1 MASVH
6 KLASVFI
13 ALSLYFFL
21 LDVILLG
28 SGAWSINIVG
38 FSLRKIEYAVML
50 TMVIVTISS
59 FRGYIYFCMALLFC
73 LISGVIVPLV
83 NNVKLEYA
91 TTELLSLLGI
101 LLCPLI
107 VQNNFIS
114 TNWLKIR
121 QYIFI
126 LTILSALGHIA
137 VWVIGLS
144 GSGYIDSI
152 RSLLIKIL
160 TISSD
165 DFIDNILIA
174 DTPDGLFRVLLPSSS
189 LLVIGFYISLQKM
202 IRDRY
207 FFDYLIVGV
216 MIIALFSTWTR
227 ALYLT
232 PLLLLLGLCIYKVF
246 PVTLK
251 LGGIGT
257 YFLFTTLIVLFVI
270 ISGGLVHP
278 EVLSVLGISSDT
290 SDGIRFEQVA
300 WILNTFLEY
309 PIFGTGLGGSAED
322 IRSLVAPWT
331 YEMSLLALIMK
342 LGVVG
347 CLFFIIISASQIP
360 YLLSG
365 FFNGEK
371 LSAQKVIWLM
381 FSFSILIMFS
391 TNPFMLSFPG
401 VTLTFFILGELN
413 YFMKE

>member
-6 KLASVFI
+6 KLASVLI
-13 ALSLYFFL
+13 ALSLYLFL

-50 TMVIVTISS
+50 TMVMVTISS
-59 FRGYIYFCMALLFC
+59 FRGYIYICMALLFC
-73 LISGVIVPLV
+73 LVSGIIVPLA

-107 VQNNFIS
+107 VQNSFIS
-114 TNWLKIR
+114 SHWLRIR
-121 QYIFI
+121 KFIFI
-126 LTILSALGHIA
+126 LTILSALCHIA
-137 VWVIGLS
+137 VWVVGLS
-144 GSGYIDSI
+144 GSSYIDSI
-152 RSLLIKIL
+152 RSLLIRTL
-160 TISSD
+160 TISND
-165 DFIDNILIA
+165 DLIDNILIA

-189 LLVIGFYISLQKM
+189 LLVIGFYISLQKLV
-202 IRDRY
+202 RDRH
-207 FFDYLIVGV
+207 FFDYFIVGI

-227 ALYLT
+227 ALYLS
-232 PLLLLLGLCIYKVF
+232 PALLLLGLCIYKLF
-246 PVTLK
+246 PLTLK

-257 YFLFTTLIVLFVI
+257 YLLFTSLIVLFI
-270 ISGGLVHP
+270 LISGGLVHP
-278 EVLSVLGISSDT
+278 EVLSLLGISSET
-290 SDGIRFEQVA
+290 SDDVRFEQVA
-300 WILNTFLEY
+300 WILNTFLEH

-347 CLFFIIISASQIP
+347 CLFFVVISASQIP
-360 YLLSG
+360 HLLSG